1 MGTQTVERTTD
12 ERLQSAV
19 SHKIDGRYD
28 EAETL
33 LQEILEAEPGHA
45 RARREYALV
54 LGFTGRFEESL
65 DELKAVCAADPS
77 FLDARNDLGMT
88 YAMLGMVDEAKTEF
102 EAILEMD
109 PTNEKALR
117 QIVYFQ

>member
-1 MGTQTVERTTD
+1 MSTQTVERTTD
-12 ERLQSAV
+12 DLLQSAV
-19 SHKIDGRYD
+19 SFKIDGRYD
-28 EAETL
+28 EAEEL
-33 LQEILEAEPGHA
+33 LTTILRAEPGHP

-65 DELKAVCAADPS
+65 DELKAVCAGDPD

-88 YAMLGMVDEAKTEF
+88 YAMLGMVDEAKAEF
-102 EAILEMD
+102 EAILELD